1 MKLRVGEWAGLAI
14 VVASFG
20 IGYYFYPRLPEI
32 VASHWNAQGQADG
45 YTNRYWGAFL
55 LPIIQAAMFLLFV
68 FIPMID
74 PKKDNI
80 KKFREFYDVFIVAM
94 LLFMT
99 YIYLLTIAWALG
111 QRFEM
116 LRFLTPAFAVLFFA
130 VGFMVEKA
138 EPNYTIGIRTPWTL
152 ASEPVWRKTHELGG
166 KMFKVGSI
174 LTLLGI
180 AYPNYAIWF
189 VLTPIILV
197 SIFLVIYSYFLFKDK
212 KK

>member
-14 VVASFG
+14 VVASFA

-74 PKKDNI
+74 PKKENI

-116 LRFLTPAFAVLFFA
+116 VQLLTPAFAVLFFA

-174 LTLLGI
+174 ITLLGI
-180 AYPNYAIWF
+180 AYPVYAIWF

-197 SIFLVIYSYFLFKDK
+197 SIFLTIYSYFLFKDK
-212 KK
+212 R